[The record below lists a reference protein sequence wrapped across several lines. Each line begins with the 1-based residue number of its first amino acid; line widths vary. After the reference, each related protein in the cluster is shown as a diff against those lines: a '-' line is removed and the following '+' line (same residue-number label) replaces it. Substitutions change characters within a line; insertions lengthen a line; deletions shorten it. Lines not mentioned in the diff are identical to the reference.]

1 MNIEQNLDKK
11 NRTTINPYRN
21 VASLMLSR
29 VLWDLHPYSWVSRK
43 RIKGW
48 KDKNFGQKA
57 VILCNGPSLNQTNF
71 DELTASGVFTFGLNK
86 INLLFPRS
94 DFRPSV
100 IVAVNSHVIEQA
112 ASFYNTT
119 NIPLFLD
126 SAGKK
131 LVSFNK
137 NVHFLHSAGSGGN
150 FAEDCS
156 ISIRQGS
163 TVTYVAMQL
172 AFHMGFKEV
181 ALVGCDHSFVA
192 KGPAYKTVLADK
204 VDSDHFDPNYFAG
217 GVKWDLPSIAAS
229 TFHYDVAKD
238 VFESH
243 GREIVNCTEGGKLEV
258 FPRQSLSEFLRK
270 DVG

>member
-1 MNIEQNLDKK
+1 MLILFNGNFVGNLHLYNINLRPDVFDVGDIKVTK
-11 NRTTINPYRN
+11 VDNKRYTRQDIGK
-21 VASLMLSR
+21 LDSR
-29 VLWDLHPYSWVSRK
+29 VK
-43 RIKGW
+43 R
-48 KDKNFGQKA
+48 
-57 VILCNGPSLNQTNF
+57 LEYYTSLSLNF

-100 IVAVNSHVIEQA
+100 IVAVNPHVIEQA
-112 ASFYNTT
+112 TSFYNTT

-270 DVG
+270 DAG